1 MKISYLFYNEYL
13 LKLQVILKK
22 GCEMSVT
29 KIKDNNGYDY
39 VITDIDSFYLHIQ
52 EYHSSGTSI
61 HEENGHYFTVDD
73 AFRTKIEA
81 LYRNHT

>member
-1 MKISYLFYNEYL
+1 
-13 LKLQVILKK
+13 
-22 GCEMSVT
+22 MSVS

-73 AFRTKIEA
+73 VFRSKIEN
-81 LYRNHT
+81 LLLDQSNY

>member
-1 MKISYLFYNEYL
+1 
-13 LKLQVILKK
+13 
-22 GCEMSVT
+22 MSLS

-73 AFRTKIEA
+73 AFRYKIES
-81 LYRNHT
+81 LYQNQS

>member
-1 MKISYLFYNEYL
+1 
-13 LKLQVILKK
+13 
-22 GCEMSVT
+22 MSVS

-39 VITDIDSFYLHIQ
+39 VITDIDSFCLHIQ

-73 AFRTKIEA
+73 AFRSKIET
-81 LYRNHT
+81 LYQNQS

>member
-1 MKISYLFYNEYL
+1 M
-13 LKLQVILKK
+13 K
-22 GCEMSVT
+22 GCEMSIS

-39 VITDIDSFYLHIQ
+39 VIADIEAFYLHIT

-73 AFRTKIEA
+73 AFRSKIES
-81 LYRNHT
+81 LYQNQS

>member
-1 MKISYLFYNEYL
+1 
-13 LKLQVILKK
+13 
-22 GCEMSVT
+22 MSVS

-39 VITDIDSFYLHIQ
+39 VITDIDYFYLHIQ

-73 AFRTKIEA
+73 AFRSKIES
-81 LYRNHT
+81 LYQNQN